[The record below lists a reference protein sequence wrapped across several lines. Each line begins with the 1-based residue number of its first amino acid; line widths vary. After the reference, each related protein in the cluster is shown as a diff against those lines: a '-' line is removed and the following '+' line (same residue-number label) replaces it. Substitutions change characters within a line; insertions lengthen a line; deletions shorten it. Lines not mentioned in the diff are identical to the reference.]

1 MINKTIQSFSLKGCT
16 NDDKAK
22 RLPGGYQKAATEN
35 RFKFKRNFRN
45 DYNKQ
50 LLKAIFRGNSIQ
62 LHSTILKVDC
72 LNYVLFPLFS
82 LRGAA
87 VRRPRFSNKA
97 NDAFLAAA
105 EKQTHPSRNDEK
117 MRKANIYVL
126 QKNSSS

>member
-1 MINKTIQSFSLKGCT
+1 MTTTNKSLQGLHYSK
-16 NDDKAK
+16 
-22 RLPGGYQKAATEN
+22 Q
-35 RFKFKRNFRN
+35 FKDNP
-45 DYNKQ
+45 
-50 LLKAIFRGNSIQ
+50 IQ

-126 QKNSSS
+126 QKKVSSS

>member
-1 MINKTIQSFSLKGCT
+1 MIKECI

-22 RLPGGYQKAATEN
+22 RLPGGCQKAATEN

-50 LLKAIFRGNSIQ
+50 GITGAALHYSKQFKGNSIQ
-62 LHSTILKVDC
+62 LQSTILKVDC

-126 QKNSSS
+126 QKKVSSS